1 MASAGLK
8 LFREGGLYTLG
19 LLLLRAGNFLLL
31 PVYTGVLAQ
40 EEYGAF
46 GVVRHVVNLLVILA
60 VASQGY
66 SLMRLGTDLEE
77 DEDSASVLVSS
88 IFSYVALASIAL
100 GVGAALLW
108 PVLGSQVDDVPL
120 WPLGVAGLTI
130 VLFEPLFRL
139 CLAWLQFHGQ
149 AATHTVISV
158 IRWAVLMG
166 LVLLFLLGLGW
177 GAEGVLLAM
186 GSSFAVGV
194 VLGVRK
200 VRGLRPMI
208 DRRALRASLI
218 YGLPVLPHALS
229 GIIFQATDQVL
240 LAAHEGHG
248 LGTAGQY
255 LLAAQLASA
264 IFMVAMGMQKAWL
277 PFFLREDRDRGEAGW
292 ERVRKLSFFSVS
304 AVACAAVGVSLL
316 APEFVKLASL
326 FSETSYS
333 AAAAVVPI
341 LGFAAFLRCYYLVT
355 SAVVMAD
362 KGIARWIAIATLPA
376 AALNVVLNALW
387 IPEHGMQGAAW
398 ATFTSHCLAMV
409 LTVAMARKARKVPFK
424 YVRALILAAM
434 VGVTLY
440 LAQGQ
445 ELPVRIGLIVAF
457 GGALLAL
464 DGRDLLGAA
473 RSVLRQRVKGRGGDA
488 A

>member
-19 LLLLRAGNFLLL
+19 LFLLRAGNFLLL

-66 SLMRLGTDLEE
+66 SLMRLGTDVEE
-77 DEDSASVLVSS
+77 DEGSSSRLVSS
-88 IFSYVALASIAL
+88 IFCYVAVASIAL
-100 GVGAALLW
+100 AAGAALLW

-120 WPLGVAGLTI
+120 WPLGLAGLSI
-130 VLFEPLFRL
+130 VLFEPVFRL
-139 CLAWLQFHGQ
+139 CLSWLQFHGK
-149 AATHTVISV
+149 AGTHTVISAV
-158 IRWAVLMG
+158 RWAVLMG
-166 LVLLFLLGLGW
+166 LVVLFLLGLGFK
-177 GAEGVLLAM
+177 AEGVLLAM
-186 GSSFAVGV
+186 GISFAVGV

-200 VRGLRPMI
+200 VKGLKPRI
-208 DRRALRASLI
+208 DRKVLGASLV
-218 YGLPVLPHALS
+218 YGLPILPHALS

-240 LAAHEGHG
+240 LAANDQHG

-277 PFFLREDRDRGEAGW
+277 PFFLREDRDRGEGGW
-292 ERVRKLSFFSVS
+292 DRVRKLSFFSVS

-316 APEFVKLASL
+316 APEFVKLASI
-326 FSETSYS
+326 FAESSYS
-333 AAAAVVPI
+333 MAAAVVPI
-341 LGFAAFLRCYYLVT
+341 LGFGAFLRCYYLVT

-362 KGIARWIAIATLPA
+362 KGMARWIAVATLPA
-376 AALNVVLNALW
+376 AALNILLNALW
-387 IPEHGMQGAAW
+387 IPEHGMIGAAW
-398 ATFTSHCLAMV
+398 ATFTAHCLAMA
-409 LTVAMARKARKVPFK
+409 LTVAMARRARKVPFK
-424 YVRALILAAM
+424 YGRAVVLAAL
-434 VGVTLY
+434 VGATLWI
-440 LAQGQ
+440 AQDQ
-445 ELPVRIGLIVAF
+445 ELLARIGLIAAF
-457 GGALLAL
+457 GLALLAL
-464 DGRDLLGAA
+464 DGKDLLGAA
-473 RSVLRQRVKGRGGDA
+473 RSVLRQRAAKRGVDA